1 MTPKLRALRVAAVVM
16 FAAFAVAGAGIERA
30 RADEPVGAREQLHA
44 ILWMQTA
51 DEYRANP
58 LQAYRHATSRLPA
71 LAKQRGT
78 AAVEQM
84 QADARRIAK
93 LPTAIVLDLDETVL
107 DNSVYQARRAAAG
120 LDYDDASWQA
130 WMEEAGAGALPG
142 AREFLWAATR
152 AGHKVFYVTN
162 RQCLAKFAR
171 TDDACPAKTATV
183 HNLAALGLP
192 QVSEPDAVTLR
203 GERPGWESGD
213 KGVRR
218 AWIAERYRIIALVGD
233 DLRDF
238 IDRPIFAARRAELE
252 PLFGDRW
259 FILPNAM
266 YGSWERSLA
275 ADVCGK
281 DDVADVCAQKVMT
294 RKYARL
300 VTVPAAG
307 K

>member
-1 MTPKLRALRVAAVVM
+1 MAAVTIVCALM
-16 FAAFAVAGAGIERA
+16 AAVTSTVLTVPASAAEPVAGS
-30 RADEPVGAREQLHA
+30 PMVGREQLHS

-51 DEYRANP
+51 DEYRANS
-58 LQAYRHATSRLPA
+58 LQAYRLATSK
-71 LAKQRGT
+71 LAVLKKTPGT

-84 QADARRIAK
+84 AMDPHRLAR

-120 LDYDDASWQA
+120 LDYDETSWQA
-130 WMEEAGAGALPG
+130 WMQETAATALPG
-142 AREFLWAATR
+142 AREFLWAAAR
-152 AGHKVFYVTN
+152 AGHRIFYVTN
-162 RQCLAKFAR
+162 RHCQPQFAR
-171 TDDACPAKTATV
+171 ADDACPAKTATMR
-183 HNLAALGLP
+183 NLVALGLP
-192 QVSEPDAVTLR
+192 FASDREAVSLR

-213 KGVRR
+213 KSVRR

-252 PLFGDRW
+252 PLFGVRW

-275 ADVCGK
+275 SDVCNK

-300 VTVPAAG
+300 VTAPAAD

>member
-1 MTPKLRALRVAAVVM
+1 MRTRRAMRVAAIVICALLV
-16 FAAFAVAGAGIERA
+16 AAGAAIDRA
-30 RADEPVGAREQLHA
+30 RAAEPVGAREQLHA

-51 DEYRANP
+51 DEYRANA

-71 LAKQRGT
+71 LAKRAGT

-84 QADARRIAK
+84 QVDARRIAK
-93 LPTAIVLDLDETVL
+93 LPTAIVVDLDETVL

-130 WMEEAGAGALPG
+130 WMEEAGADALPG
-142 AREFLWAATR
+142 AHDFLWAAAR

-183 HNLAALGLP
+183 RNLAALDLP

-203 GERPGWESGD
+203 GERPDWESGD
-213 KGVRR
+213 KSVRR
-218 AWIAERYRIIALVGD
+218 TWIAARYRIIALVGD

-238 IDRPIFAARRAELE
+238 TDRATFAKRRAELE
-252 PLFGDRW
+252 PLFGERW

-300 VTVPAAG
+300 VTVSASG